1 MRLSVKAASLSTF
14 LQQKG
19 SKALFFVVIVLIV
32 ITITIT
38 ITNAATTPSA
48 NASKVQP
55 AIRQI
60 PARSYYGIDG
70 IAHACAVDFVLVVTV
85 INTDTRTYPSTTFGG
100 AGCPK
105 YGKTAQNSRGLR
117 G

>member
-70 IAHACAVDFVLVVTV
+70 IAHTRAVDFVLVTV

-105 YGKTAQNSRGLR
+105 YGKTAQNARGLR